1 MSYSH
6 LLSSIVKGKWAILP
20 RAVES
25 QYLIVDKMINGDY
38 MASEGARVLL
48 SDEKPILMDIL
59 SADQEPDSARIRRC
73 NLDDLPENSTLVS
86 ELTGT
91 MLKYGTMC
99 SYGTMELAQAMLCIA
114 SHPNIGSVVVKTDSG
129 GGAVDAIAPMVDA
142 VQIIQAM
149 GKPVV
154 ASVDLCASAAYY
166 FACHCDLIIAD
177 NNISS
182 EIGSI
187 GVMMSFNDFSKYYE
201 KEGVIQHKIYSS
213 LSDWKNRPFEL
224 ALEGKYDEIKS
235 EELDPLARSFQET
248 VRAKRGEKLKQE
260 TPGILAGRMFLAQT
274 AKEIGLID
282 QVGNEAMAITRAR
295 ELRQRSIVNQYY
307 KF

>member
-6 LLSSIVKGKWAILP
+6 LLSSIVKGQWAILP

-25 QYLIVDKMINGDY
+25 QYLIVEKIINGDF
-38 MASEGARVLL
+38 MASDGARTLL

-59 SADQEPDSARIRRC
+59 SADQEADGSRIRRC
-73 NLDDLPENSTLVS
+73 NLDELPENSTLVS

-91 MLKYGTMC
+91 MLKYGSMC
-99 SYGTMELAQAMLCIA
+99 SYGTQEIAQAIIAVA

-166 FACHCDLIIAD
+166 FACHCDAIIAE

-213 LSDWKNRPFEL
+213 LSDWKNRPYEL
-224 ALEGKYDEIKS
+224 ALEGKYDEIRS

-248 VRAKRGEKLKQE
+248 VRAKRGAKLKQE
-260 TPGILAGRMFLAQT
+260 TPGILAGRMFFAQV
-274 AKEIGLID
+274 AKEVGLID
-282 QVGNEAMAITRAR
+282 QVGNEATAILKAR
-295 ELRQRSIVNQYY
+295 ELRQQYIVNQYF